1 MNFLTNHD
9 ENSWNGTI
17 NERYGDLQ
25 KAFAVL
31 TYTVPGMPLVY
42 SGQEVGLNHRLE
54 FFEKDEIKWVD
65 NSPLTAFYTQLDK
78 LKHAHPAL
86 YAGVEAGT
94 MNILNHTAPE
104 SVFAFTRTKGNDQLL
119 VMLNLS
125 RKPAQF
131 KFDQP
136 LTASY
141 ADAFTGETVKPVAPF
156 TLKAGEYRVW
166 VRK

>member
-1 MNFLTNHD
+1 M
-9 ENSWNGTI
+9 
-17 NERYGDLQ
+17 
-25 KAFAVL
+25 
-31 TYTVPGMPLVY
+31 
-42 SGQEVGLNHRLE
+42 
-54 FFEKDEIKWVD
+54 
-65 NSPLTAFYTQLDK
+65 TAFYTQLDK